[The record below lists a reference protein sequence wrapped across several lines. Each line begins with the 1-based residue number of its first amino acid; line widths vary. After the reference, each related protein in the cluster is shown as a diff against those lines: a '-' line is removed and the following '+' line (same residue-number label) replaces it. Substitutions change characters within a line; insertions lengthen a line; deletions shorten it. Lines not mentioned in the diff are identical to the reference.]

1 MKYDILH
8 IIRLVIIGLV
18 TALLYFVLIWS
29 CSGCAVH
36 KNVAKVT
43 FTEQKKSDSLTTT
56 KVDSSASHSTITI
69 KDDNGTFDKE
79 TIFEFSN
86 AVKTGDLLPEKL
98 NSLPTDLSKVDLSNI
113 VKITVREKGVN
124 KIHEVKLSHDTISKK
139 AEVVTKVVK
148 EDAVKIQTLNKVVK
162 RTSYWWLLWFLL
174 LIPAYLVYKNWNK
187 IKLLFP

>member
-1 MKYDILH
+1 MKYDLFYYL
-8 IIRLVIIGLV
+8 RLLGLALV

-43 FTEQKKSDSLTTT
+43 FTEQKKSDSLTTN
-56 KVDSSASHSTITI
+56 KVDSSVGHSTITI

-98 NSLPTDLSKVDLSNI
+98 NSLPADLSNI

-124 KIHEVKLSHDTISKK
+124 KIHEVKLSHDTIAKTT
-139 AEVVTKVVK
+139 EQVTKVVK

-174 LIPAYLVYKNWNK
+174 LIPTYLVYKNWNK
-187 IKLLFP
+187 IKLLIP

>member
-1 MKYDILH
+1 MKYDIFYYL
-8 IIRLVIIGLV
+8 RLLGLALV

-36 KNVAKVT
+36 KNVASFK
-43 FTEQKKSDSLTTT
+43 FTEQKKSDSTVTN
-56 KVDSSASHSTITI
+56 KVDSSAAHSTITI

-98 NSLPTDLSKVDLSNI
+98 NSLPADLSKVDLSNI

-124 KIHEVKLSHDTISKK
+124 KIHEVKLSHDTIAKTT
-139 AEVVTKVVK
+139 EQVTKVVK

-174 LIPAYLVYKNWNK
+174 LIPTYLVYKNWNK
-187 IKLLFP
+187 IKLLIP